1 MNDNDSVMSNPIE
14 GKGYLEV
21 DLYAKGDKGDMF
33 VPSISEEGVL
43 TWTRIS
49 SESSITPPSSVTL
62 RNGMILTFVNE
73 LPTVSAGSE
82 DNLYAVPL
90 VSGITENKKF
100 NIYIFVNAE
109 HDPNG
114 IAHYERVDSGYWGS
128 AAASIVAADVSY
140 WNGKANLSDIPDVSS
155 FITKDVNDLTN
166 YELKTATGNK
176 IALSVNSSDY
186 KITATLKNSAGT
198 SISTSTIDLP
208 LESVVVN
215 GEYDS
220 TNQKIVLTLQNG
232 NTIDIPVGALIGGLQ
247 TEITSSNK
255 LSSDLVDDTNK
266 THKFIT
272 AAERTAWN
280 AKSDFS
286 GNYNDL
292 TNKPTIPTVNNAK
305 LIIQKNGTKLDE
317 FTANA
322 DTDVTINVVVPTK
335 TSDLANDSNFITNAT
350 IANSNLVNGSA
361 TNSLRTLSSTAEGSS
376 YTMGTGAFAEG
387 SATKASGN
395 YSHAEGGNTTASTA
409 YAHAEGD
416 HTTASGSNGAHAEGY
431 YTTASGQ
438 NSHAEGRYTTA
449 GSANQHV
456 EGKYNVIDSSG
467 TYAHIIGNGTG
478 GSARSNAHTVDWSGN
493 AWYKGD
499 IYVGGTSQSS
509 GSTKLAKISE
519 IPTKVS
525 DLNNDSGFTTNT
537 GTVTKVT
544 AGTGLTGGDIT
555 TTGTIALD
563 SSGVV
568 AGTYQGLT
576 IDTYGRVTAATN
588 QGYTTN
594 TGTITGVSV
603 NGTSVATS
611 GVANITSVPASILSG
626 AISNG
631 VTATTQQ
638 SGDNSTKVATTAYVD
653 SAIAAL
659 PGGMIFKG
667 SLGTGGTITSLPTA
681 AAANNGFTY
690 KVITDG
696 TYANQSAKAGDL
708 FISNG
713 TGWIL
718 IPSGDEPSGTVTSVT
733 LDATGPIVIND
744 NSAITTSGSRTISHA
759 ASGVTAGTYTSI
771 TVDANGHVTA
781 GTNPGFITATSY
793 ATTSSPGMVQASEE
807 YSILTNPS
815 NGILYSAEK
824 TYLQYADASNNMFI
838 SKGTLENVFTGREF
852 LTGTEIKTINGTSI
866 VGRGNI
872 TIETGQGTMTVPNS
886 DYNVTGGIR
895 TRLDTLTNTLYI
907 TNDSTDA

>member
-1 MNDNDSVMSNPIE
+1 MNDNNSVMSNPIE

-43 TWTRIS
+43 TWTRIN

-62 RNGMILTFVNE
+62 RNGMILSFVNE
-73 LPTVSAGSE
+73 LPEVSVGSE
-82 DNLYAVPL
+82 DKLYAVPL
-90 VSGITENKKF
+90 NSGSTDSKKF
-100 NIYIFVNAE
+100 HVYFFISAQ
-109 HDPNG
+109 HDPNN

-128 AAASIVAADVSY
+128 AAASIVAADIAY
-140 WNGKANLSDIPDVSS
+140 WNNKANLSDIPDVTH
-155 FITKDVNDLTN
+155 FITKDVDNLTN

-176 IALSVNSSDY
+176 IALSVNTTTY

-215 GEYDS
+215 GEYDA
-220 TNQKIVLTLQNG
+220 TNQKIILTLQNG

-286 GNYNDL
+286 GSYNDL
-292 TNKPTIPTVNNAK
+292 SDKPTIPTVNNAK
-305 LIIQKNGTKLDE
+305 LTIQKNGTKLDE

-322 DTDVTINVVVPTK
+322 STDVTVNVVVPTK
-335 TSDLANDSNFITNAT
+335 TSELTNDSGFVTT
-350 IANSNLVNGSA
+350 TTEVNSNLVNGSS
-361 TNSLRTLSSTAEGSS
+361 TNSLRTLSATAESSS
-376 YTMGTGAFAEG
+376 YTIGTGAFAEG
-387 SATKASGN
+387 SATRASGQ
-395 YSHAEGGNTTASTA
+395 YSHAEGASTVASGTRSHAEGYSTTASATQ
-409 YAHAEGD
+409 AHAEGNS
-416 HTTASGSNGAHAEGY
+416 TTANAEGAHAEGRN
-431 YTTASGQ
+431 TTASSQ
-438 NSHAEGRYTTA
+438 Y
-449 GSANQHV
+449 QHV
-456 EGKYNVIDSSG
+456 QGKYNIIDSSN
-467 TYAHIIGNGTG
+467 TYADIIGNGTST
-478 GSARSNAHTVDWSGN
+478 SARSNASTVDWSGN

-499 IYVGGTSQSS
+499 VYTGGTSQTS
-509 GSTKLAKISE
+509 GSTRLARISE
-519 IPTKVS
+519 IPSKTS
-525 DLNNDSGFTTNT
+525 DLTNDSGYTTNT

-544 AGTGLTGGDIT
+544 AGTGLTGGEIT
-555 TTGTIALD
+555 TTGTLALD
-563 SSGVV
+563 TSGVV

-588 QGYTTN
+588 QGYTAN
-594 TGTITGVSV
+594 LGTITGVSL

-611 GVANITSVPASILSG
+611 GVANITSVPASILDGSI
-626 AISNG
+626 ANG

-638 SGDNSTKVATTAYVD
+638 SGDNSTKIATTAYVD

-659 PGGMIFKG
+659 PGAMLFKG

-681 AAANNGFTY
+681 ASSNNGFTY
-690 KVITDG
+690 KVITEG
-696 TYANQSAKAGDL
+696 IYANQSAKVGDL

-713 TGWIL
+713 SGWIL
-718 IPSGDEPSGTVTSVT
+718 IPSGDEPSGTVTSIT
-733 LDATGPIVIND
+733 LDAVGPIVIDD
-744 NSAITTSGSRTISHA
+744 NSTITTSGSRTISHA
-759 ASGVTAGTYTSI
+759 PSGVTAGTYTSI
-771 TVDANGHVTA
+771 TVDASGHVTA
-781 GTNPGFITATSY
+781 GTNPGFITATTF
-793 ATTSSPGMVQASEE
+793 ATTSSPGMVQTSDD

-838 SKGTLENVFTGREF
+838 SKGTLENVFTEREF

-872 TIETGQGTMTVPNS
+872 TIETGQATMTVPNS

-895 TRLDTLTNTLYI
+895 TRLDPLTNTLYI
-907 TNDSTDA
+907 TNDATDA